1 MPYCP
6 VCGKEVSEDD
16 EFCSKCQTSL
26 KEPRLRPVRRRE
38 EKDEKDE
45 KDERNEKNEKD
56 EKHEDDQAGAITGGL
71 VVVWLGVSFALRNM
85 GYYPWAD
92 MGGVFLLGIGVIL
105 ILRGLWQYSKSG
117 ILDHGFGYLVGGAF
131 VAFLGANIVF
141 DIRDTWAFF
150 VIGLGLIIVLR
161 ALMTRGSN
169 PAP

>member
-1 MPYCP
+1 MPSRWLHERKTEHYYNKA
-6 VCGKEVSEDD
+6 KEEGYRSRASYKLMQLNA
-16 EFCSKCQTSL
+16 EFSFFKGAKRVLDMGAAPGGWLQ
-26 KEPRLRPVRRRE
+26 V
-38 EKDEKDE
+38 
-45 KDERNEKNEKD
+45 
-56 EKHEDDQAGAITGGL
+56 AGESITGGL

-117 ILDHGFGYLVGGAF
+117 VLDQGFGYLVGGAF

-161 ALMTRGSN
+161 ALMVRGSN
-169 PAP
+169 PTP

>member
-16 EFCSKCQTSL
+16 EFCSKCRTPL

-45 KDERNEKNEKD
+45 KG

-105 ILRGLWQYSKSG
+105 ILRGLWQYSRSG
-117 ILDHGFGYLVGGAF
+117 VLDQGFGYIVGGAF

-150 VIGLGLIIVLR
+150 VIGLGLVIVLR
-161 ALMTRGSN
+161 ALMVRGSN